1 MTRKPAV
8 ELPTVPDVE
17 LRHLRS
23 FIVLAEELHFGRAAK
38 RLGIAQPPLSQQVAR
53 LERLLGYTLFTRR
66 PSVTLTA
73 AGTALLVPARR
84 ALDQVAYGVDATR
97 RAGRGESGILT
108 VGFAASTMATR
119 VPEVLRVFRRRHPGV
134 ELVLRELS
142 TAAQLDALRSGFIDV
157 GFLREPV
164 ADPAIVAER
173 VVKEPFSAVLPPG
186 HRLASH
192 RTIDLAALAGEGF
205 VLFPRAVAPALYDQ
219 VRAICR
225 AAGFEPRQVQ
235 EAEEWLTIVGLVD
248 AGLGVSIVPASFE
261 RLRWGKVSYHRL
273 ARIRRLTTISM
284 CHRAGEQDPLVA
296 AFAAV
301 ARETLGSAPR
311 AGAGRGRA

>member
-1 MTRKPAV
+1 VLPPA
-8 ELPTVPDVE
+8 LDIE

-23 FIVLAEELHFGRAAK
+23 YLVLAEELHFGRAAK
-38 RLGIAQPPLSQQVAR
+38 RLGIAQPPLSQQIAR
-53 LERLLGYTLFTRR
+53 FERLLGYTLFTRR
-66 PSVTLTA
+66 PRVALTA
-73 AGTALLVPARR
+73 AGAALLAPARR
-84 ALDQVAYGVDATR
+84 ALEQVAYGVDATR

-108 VGFAASTMATR
+108 IGFAASTMATR
-119 VPEVLRVFRRRHPGV
+119 VPEVLRLFRRRHPGV

-142 TAAQLDALRSGFIDV
+142 TTAQVDALRSGVIDC

-164 ADPAIVAER
+164 ADAAIVAER
-173 VVKEPFSAVLPPG
+173 VVREPFSAVLPAA
-186 HRLASH
+186 HRLAAH
-192 RTIDLAALAGEGF
+192 RTIDLAALASEGF

-225 AAGFEPRQVQ
+225 TAGFEPRQVQ

-261 RLRWGKVSYHRL
+261 RLRWGKVTYHRL

-284 CHRAGEQDPLVA
+284 CHRAGEQSALVM
-296 AFAAV
+296 AFEAL
-301 ARETLGSAPR
+301 ARETFGSATHAR
-311 AGAGRGRA
+311 RGARPAPATNR